1 MDVDLS
7 SKGQKPE
14 LEVSVNRGLAGSL
27 GITVGQVAQSL
38 RPAFA
43 GIDAGD
49 WQDPSGEMRNVQ
61 VRLAPES
68 RRNAEDLL
76 RKVKAAQYVASH
88 PGEVCPAK
96 WNEGSATLTPSFDLV
111 GKI

>member
-1 MDVDLS
+1 MIQAV
-7 SKGQKPE
+7 
-14 LEVSVNRGLAGSL
+14 EVTAE
-27 GITVGQVAQSL
+27 GIG
-38 RPAFA
+38 
-43 GIDAGD
+43 
-49 WQDPSGEMRNVQ
+49 
-61 VRLAPES
+61 
-68 RRNAEDLL
+68 RNAEELL